1 MKKKIKF
8 FWVIFIFLVGC
19 GYEPIYSSKNIN
31 FSINEIQK
39 ENTQLN
45 NEFTRALKTFS
56 NKNAL
61 NQLKIKIDS
70 KKNIEIKSKNS
81 KGNPNVYELSITLKI
96 VLYENNNNMIVE
108 KVFNRNINFD
118 NRDDK
123 FELSQYEKELEKL
136 LINKIIE
143 DVLKFLSNL

>member
-70 KKNIEIKSKNS
+70 KKNVKIKSKNS